1 MTLQRSM
8 LSGAALAAAMLLTA
22 AAGLAAQQPLFE
34 WRGRVDRDVELV
46 MRGRSLQLRNVG
58 WMDRL
63 RERPQV
69 YAVLPHADGYV
80 SIRRLDGRGRV
91 EVVQQPDRGND
102 YTAVIRISDN
112 RSGADEYHIQAF
124 WQPARGGWGNGN
136 GGWDRGNGGWDR
148 GDRGDRDRDGDRDD
162 GRWNNG
168 RGDDGRWN
176 NGRWNDGAWGNG
188 HGTLHWSGRVDDQVE
203 LRIQGR
209 DVRTYN
215 VSGEGTRGVRSSMSG
230 ALPRQDVS
238 LHVDKHDGRGQVD
251 VVQQPSSWN
260 GYTAVI
266 RIRDGRAGSDNY
278 DFDVSW

>member
-1 MTLQRSM
+1 MTLQRSIVY
-8 LSGAALAAAMLLTA
+8 GAALGAAMMLAA

-58 WMDRL
+58 WVERL
-63 RERPQV
+63 RDRPRV

-80 SIRRLDGRGRV
+80 TVRRLDGRGRID
-91 EVVQQPDRGND
+91 VVQQPDRGND

-112 RSGADEYHIQAF
+112 RSGADDYRIQAF
-124 WQPARGGWGNGN
+124 WQPRGGWGN

-148 GDRGDRDRDGDRDD
+148 GDRGDRDRDD
-162 GRWNNG
+162 GRWDNG
-168 RGDDGRWN
+168 RGNNGGWN

-188 HGTLHWSGRVDDQVE
+188 HGTLHWSGSVDDVVE

-209 DVRTYN
+209 NVRAIN
-215 VSGEGTRGVRSSMSG
+215 VSGEGARGVRSSLDG
-230 ALPRQDVS
+230 ALPPRNLD
-238 LHVDKHDGRGQVD
+238 LHVSKHEGRGQVD
-251 VVQQPSSWN
+251 VMQQPSSWN

-266 RIRDGRAGSDNY
+266 RIRDGRAGSDYY